1 MISKRAR
8 RSRRSRR
15 PPGVDTERAQNLS
28 SASISTTQRQPGGSR
43 YTSHDRTLSEPR
55 DLYVTDVQD
64 GDVGF
69 RRLVVGVRPGS
80 CVRLAGGGPA
90 TVVTKQPCS
99 WWPARGEIRSVE
111 ASRQR
116 LLWGSSERAVR
127 SVKRILQRRNK
138 SSVRGGKRRSRV
150 PSDRAKAMERVKILE
165 KQPGRTVRRMGSG
178 TCAQPST
185 EQERSVCAPAF
196 GGRGP
201 ASPWCP
207 VGGEADKCSPRNGP
221 RAQRKSA
228 QVVVA
233 MTGADN
239 RTGPSEG
246 PVARRACRDP
256 GRRRGRGPYAPTRGD
271 RLVTVRARALGWLA
285 NGTATRNAGHRL
297 PGGTPCA

>member
-1 MISKRAR
+1 MS
-8 RSRRSRR
+8 
-15 PPGVDTERAQNLS
+15 
-28 SASISTTQRQPGGSR
+28 
-43 YTSHDRTLSEPR
+43 
-55 DLYVTDVQD
+55 
-64 GDVGF
+64 VGF
-69 RRLVVGVRPGS
+69 RRLVVGVRPES

-116 LLWGSSERAVR
+116 LRWGSSERAVR
-127 SVKRILQRRNK
+127 SLKRILQRRNK

-233 MTGADN
+233 MTGTDN
-239 RTGPSEG
+239 RTGPSEE
-246 PVARRACRDP
+246 PVAGRACRDP
-256 GRRRGRGPYAPTRGD
+256 GRRRGRGPLPQPAVAA
-271 RLVTVRARALGWLA
+271 LVTVRARALGWLA
-285 NGTATRNAGHRL
+285 NGVATRNAGHRL
-297 PGGTPCA
+297 PGGTPCAGKPHARCGRGREETRR